1 MINEHPQDRTGAMP
15 KRSKNPVRHVADA
28 TRYSLRGLQEAWR
41 CELSF
46 RIEIMALA
54 ICFPLAFWLGTTGAQ
69 RAVLVLSL
77 LAIIIVELLN
87 SAIESVVDRIGS
99 EIHEL
104 SGRAKNMGSAAVLM
118 VLIAAAAVW
127 GIIAY
132 ERFVK

>member
-1 MINEHPQDRTGAMP
+1 MP

-28 TRYSLRGLQEAWR
+28 MRYSLRGLQEAWR

-46 RIEIMALA
+46 RLETVALV
-54 ICFPLAFWLGTTGAQ
+54 ICFPLAFWLGTTAVQ
-69 RAVLVLSL
+69 RTVLVFSL
-77 LAIIIVELLN
+77 LAIMIVELLN

-118 VLIAAAAVW
+118 VLVAAALVW

-132 ERFVK
+132 ERFAG